1 MICPHC
7 GEETKDGKSC
17 GKCGKGLAAPR
28 EVEVRYTDFKVSEL
42 LDIRMPGKSPVG
54 KETGNPQSVKKI
66 PEESKRRKR
75 QSAKKG
81 SHTAL
86 VVILLLLAA
95 AVAYYLLK
103 LLM

>member
-7 GEETKDGKSC
+7 GKETKGGKSC
-17 GKCGKGLAAPR
+17 EKCGKELAAPR

-54 KETGNPQSVKKI
+54 KETGKPQSGKKI

-75 QSAKKG
+75 QPVKKV
-81 SHTAL
+81 SRTAL

-103 LLM
+103 SLM